1 MFHKV
6 IQSTVAISMAIVD
19 SHTRYRWMRSA
30 LWRTATVSFAHP
42 ASARAPQST
51 VLLIQRLP
59 EPGEEPCRP
68 VSFAPDPLRLHID
81 ADLGRDGTDRLRL
94 AVAVAAGGSGERLR
108 GDLALGSCTDDCGG
122 NAVPVGSTP
131 MTWSTSSASDMPLLL
146 LIQRTEFRRGGEA
159 GL

>member
-122 NAVPVGSTP
+122 DAVPVGVD
-131 MTWSTSSASDMPLLL
+131 AYDVVDELC
-146 LIQRTEFRRGGEA
+146 E
-159 GL
+159 

>member
-6 IQSTVAISMAIVD
+6 TQSGVAISMAIVD

-81 ADLGRDGTDRLRL
+81 ADLGRDGTDRLRSRT
-94 AVAVAAGGSGERLR
+94 AVECPTVVDHAHSTLTHPGTGLPGHIPIPLVETRGETQGDSPHGGSPDRHRATLTSV
-108 GDLALGSCTDDCGG
+108 LAGYS
-122 NAVPVGSTP
+122 
-131 MTWSTSSASDMPLLL
+131 
-146 LIQRTEFRRGGEA
+146 
-159 GL
+159 